1 MRMELDASGVGPIFL
16 HRATPRGPANR
27 SRRPAPD
34 FKAISEKLDAAKK
47 RLEVIAREVR
57 NARRQ

>member
-16 HRATPRGPANR
+16 HRATPRGPVR
-27 SRRPAPD
+27 YGDPAPD